1 MTMLFSVMTPLS
13 VQGKEFEST
22 VISDLSIQGLRD
34 VKNLEVDT
42 KTHVFVT
49 TYPEEGV
56 ELLVDSKDSSIA
68 EVSLEEIVVQ
78 AKKAGTTTIEVT
90 AKKDGK
96 IENGQ
101 FNVQVI
107 EPVYKQTAHTEVNIN
122 DNDWRFKL
130 EKDMEKVPDSQTV
143 PTIDKNVFLEVQGA
157 CKITDVYVDGKYLG

>member
-1 MTMLFSVMTPLS
+1 MMSFLNIIKTLCGERILKKVRIFMKKLFSVLLVMTMLFSVMTPLS

-68 EVSLEEIVVQ
+68 EVSLEENAIVVQ

-122 DNDWRFKL
+122 DND
-130 EKDMEKVPDSQTV
+130 
-143 PTIDKNVFLEVQGA
+143 
-157 CKITDVYVDGKYLG
+157 

>member
-1 MTMLFSVMTPLS
+1 MKKLFSVLLVMTMLFSVMTPLS

-68 EVSLEEIVVQ
+68 EVSLEENAIVVQ

-96 IENGQ
+96 IE
-101 FNVQVI
+101 
-107 EPVYKQTAHTEVNIN
+107 TCTSTTL
-122 DNDWRFKL
+122 L
-130 EKDMEKVPDSQTV
+130 EQ
-143 PTIDKNVFLEVQGA
+143 
-157 CKITDVYVDGKYLG
+157 

>member
-1 MTMLFSVMTPLS
+1 MMSFLNIIKTLCGERILKKVRIFMKKLFSVLLVMTMLFSVMTPLS

-68 EVSLEEIVVQ
+68 EVSLEENAIVVQ

-101 FNVQVI
+101 
-107 EPVYKQTAHTEVNIN
+107 
-122 DNDWRFKL
+122 
-130 EKDMEKVPDSQTV
+130 S
-143 PTIDKNVFLEVQGA
+143 
-157 CKITDVYVDGKYLG
+157 